1 MTNMETVTDAVE
13 WCLWHSLFVWKIVWW
28 VLRNHWPAVLLVLIG
43 AVGGVI
49 TRPLWSIAGRLIGAV
64 FGFAFK
70 LLTLLKVC
78 VRRCR
83 RFVNG
88 PSVQGR
94 PSAERRWKAFEAIW
108 ATPMVVLEARG
119 EHKNGLGRLLYK
131 WLDAYH
137 ALWCVFLPDVL
148 ELGGESTVKYWRG
161 SRAECRRSVDR
172 ACCVGRGLWAFLTLA
187 TYAVFYTV
195 IYVYALVEKACQG
208 AVGVG
213 VLLLTLNCM
222 LADGGLTADGGL
234 SPDAVVMQRRCMVAT
249 TGVASHLLKCY
260 EAASRVRSPA
270 KMAEESYAD
279 WLRDVEELQQ
289 AERLSEAFW
298 RADGCVGKPKPVCTL
313 SGLRAEQRAL
323 RAKMK
328 ADKEEED
335 ARRGRRV
342 SVEEDVTSGNGSHR
356 LGYGRGRPPAACQSA
371 RGLLLEDQLFENELT
386 EQSSEFS
393 ED

>member
-1 MTNMETVTDAVE
+1 
-13 WCLWHSLFVWKIVWW
+13 
-28 VLRNHWPAVLLVLIG
+28 
-43 AVGGVI
+43 
-49 TRPLWSIAGRLIGAV
+49 
-64 FGFAFK
+64 
-70 LLTLLKVC
+70 
-78 VRRCR
+78 
-83 RFVNG
+83 
-88 PSVQGR
+88 
-94 PSAERRWKAFEAIW
+94 
-108 ATPMVVLEARG
+108 MVVLEPRG
-119 EHKNGLGRLLYK
+119 EHKDGLGRLLYK

-172 ACCVGRGLWAFLTLA
+172 ACCVGRVLWAFLTLA

-195 IYVYALVEKACQG
+195 IYVYDLVEKACQG

-213 VLLLTLNCM
+213 VLLLTLNYI

-234 SPDAVVMQRRCMVAT
+234 SPDAVVMQWSCVVAT

-260 EAASRVRSPA
+260 EAASGVRSPA

-279 WLRDVEELQQ
+279 RLRDIEELQQ

-298 RADGCVGKPKPVCTL
+298 RSDGCVGKPKPVRTL

-342 SVEEDVTSGNGSHR
+342 SVGEDVPSGNGGHR

-371 RGLLLEDQLFENELT
+371 RRLLLEDQLFEDELT
-386 EQSSEFS
+386 EQSSDFS
-393 ED
+393 KD

>member
-1 MTNMETVTDAVE
+1 MKTVTGVVE
-13 WCLWHSLFVWKIVWW
+13 WCLWHSLFVWKIVWC

-64 FGFAFK
+64 FGFVFK
-70 LLTLLKVC
+70 WLTLL
-78 VRRCR
+78 
-83 RFVNG
+83 
-88 PSVQGR
+88 R
-94 PSAERRWKAFEAIW
+94 PSAEHRWKAFEAIW

-119 EHKNGLGRLLYK
+119 EHKDGLGRLLYK

-172 ACCVGRGLWAFLTLA
+172 ACCVGRGFWAFLTLA

-195 IYVYALVEKACQG
+195 IYVYDLAEKVWWWSC
-208 AVGVG
+208 
-213 VLLLTLNCM
+213 VL
-222 LADGGLTADGGL
+222 
-234 SPDAVVMQRRCMVAT
+234 AT
-249 TGVASHLLKCY
+249 TGVASHATRRRQEC
-260 EAASRVRSPA
+260 VH
-270 KMAEESYAD
+270 
-279 WLRDVEELQQ
+279 LRDVEELQQ

-298 RADGCVGKPKPVCTL
+298 RGDGCVGKPKPVRTL
-313 SGLRAEQRAL
+313 SGLRAEQRVL

-335 ARRGRRV
+335 ARRERRV
-342 SVEEDVTSGNGSHR
+342 SVGEDVPSGNCGHR
-356 LGYGRGRPPAACQSA
+356 LRYGRGRPPAACQSA
-371 RGLLLEDQLFENELT
+371 RGLLLEDQLFEDQLT
-386 EQSSEFS
+386 EQSSDFTRISWRRAICVDEES
-393 ED
+393 